1 MIKVSYILDGVN
13 VVSKSSER
21 DFEVSG
27 LQFDSRE
34 IQKGDLFVAISGV
47 HMDGH
52 NFIDKAISLGAAVI
66 VCEVLPV
73 QEYEDVLFVKVKD
86 ASKVLA
92 QLASNFFRNPSR
104 ELKLVG
110 VTGTNGKTTVA
121 TLLYNLFTS
130 LGFAS
135 GLLSTVKVMVGI
147 NEFPA
152 THTTP
157 DSISI
162 NRYLRKMID
171 SGIEYCFMEV
181 SSHGIDQN
189 RVEALSFQ
197 GGVFT
202 NLSHDHL
209 DYHNS
214 FAEYRDVKKR
224 FFDKLPK
231 TAFALYNKDDRNGS
245 VMVQNTKA
253 KKFSFALKSIS
264 DFKVKVLE
272 NQFSGMNLMIDNME
286 VWTKLVGGF
295 NAYNILA
302 IYAVTQLLDVSK
314 EDALTHISNLD
325 SVSGRF
331 QYFVSKNNVTGIID
345 YAHTPDALKNVL
357 ETINEIRTTNE
368 NLTTV
373 VGCGG
378 DRDMEKRPKMGY
390 IASVLSSKVIFSSDN
405 PRSEDPYSIIEQM
418 ENGVSPEYSSKILSI
433 ENREQAIK
441 AACQFSKPN
450 DIILVAGKG
459 HETYQEIKGQRYDF
473 NDLEILKKH
482 LNS

>member
-1 MIKVSYILDGVN
+1 MIKVSKILDGVN
-13 VVSKSSER
+13 IISKSLDS

-27 LQFDSRE
+27 LQFDSRK
-34 IQKGDLFVAISGV
+34 IQEGNVFVAISGV
-47 HMDGH
+47 HVDGH
-52 NFIDKAISLGAAVI
+52 NFIDKSIELGASVV
-66 VCEVLPV
+66 VCEVLPI
-73 QEYEDVLFVKVKD
+73 QRYEDVLFVQVKD

-92 QLASNFFRNPSR
+92 QLASNFYGNPSN

-130 LGFAS
+130 LGFPS
-135 GLLSTVKVMVGI
+135 GLLSTVKVMVDK

-162 NRYLRKMID
+162 NRYLKKMVD
-171 SGIEYCFMEV
+171 AGVEYCFMEV

-189 RVEALSFQ
+189 RVEALNFQ

-231 TAFALYNKDDRNGS
+231 TAFALYNKDDKNGS
-245 VMVQNTKA
+245 IMVQNTKA
-253 KKFSFALKSIS
+253 NKCSFALKSIS

-272 NQFSGMNLMIDNME
+272 NQFSGMNLMVDNME

-302 IYAVTQLLDVSK
+302 IYAVAQLLGISK
-314 EDALTHISNLD
+314 EDALKHISNLE

-331 QYFVSKNNVTGIID
+331 QYFVSENNVTAIVD

-357 ETINEIRTTNE
+357 ETINEIRTLNE

-378 DRDMEKRPKMGY
+378 DRDMDKRPKMGY

-405 PRSEDPYSIIEQM
+405 PRSEDPNSIIEQM

-459 HETYQEIKGQRYDF
+459 HETYQEIKGERFEF